1 MKFLNILVD
10 KSKIT
15 LTLCYRK
22 RLTTSFCPPLF
33 NWKQKLLPVSVLG
46 RILKEINEVI
56 TNNNLL
62 CCTRMAF
69 CGLVN
74 NKNNL
79 ELDNTEADFF
89 SFYQSSGNP
98 VFDHQLRMECNNLR
112 CCFGVRCAV
121 KLNGV
126 RNSYA
131 TPLVLPVLDPY
142 SDGLVTLGLPVLGHH
157 LMNYDPTAGTI
168 PFILAHE
175 FGHIFSFKYNLGLA
189 AGESTNKNEEL

>member
-1 MKFLNILVD
+1 
-10 KSKIT
+10 
-15 LTLCYRK
+15 
-22 RLTTSFCPPLF
+22 
-33 NWKQKLLPVSVLG
+33 
-46 RILKEINEVI
+46 
-56 TNNNLL
+56 
-62 CCTRMAF
+62 MAF

-74 NKNNL
+74 SKNNL

-131 TPLVLPVLDPY
+131 TPLVLPGLDPY

-189 AGESTNKNEEL
+189 AGESTNKNEELFADFCAGMYLRARGGNWISTKKAFYDIGTECMLN